1 MSSCWHA
8 FVFAS
13 EILSNVV
20 VWTALSTK
28 RTTHL
33 LPKVSLSS
41 LKGREKS
48 ATGTKNDSED
58 TARFSFLTDEDCDK
72 LKECYNR
79 PLNTNKS
86 RKWALA
92 NFDEWK
98 EVRAKVIKGFER
110 SGQQNSTKSPTQKQK
125 HPLKG
130 SDSQPDRESLT
141 NTAIHCSFPAKIVIA
156 QLVAE
161 CIIVIQWRFPV
172 YGIYT
177 HSPSGLVR
185 VYSIHRKSP
194 LYNYYIHTSGDTKRT
209 RSSGSVAGF

>member
-1 MSSCWHA
+1 MLLLTCFCLCVGD
-8 FVFAS
+8 FVECCCLDCSKYKENCPPAS
-13 EILSNVV
+13 KS
-20 VWTALSTK
+20 K
-28 RTTHL
+28 F
-33 LPKVSLSS
+33 LSS
-41 LKGREKS
+41 KGKEKS
-48 ATGTKNDSED
+48 ATSTKNDSED

-72 LKECYNR
+72 LKECYR

-98 EVRAKVIKGFER
+98 EVRAKVIKGFKR

-156 QLVAE
+156 Q
-161 CIIVIQWRFPV
+161 WR
-172 YGIYT
+172 
-177 HSPSGLVR
+177 
-185 VYSIHRKSP
+185 
-194 LYNYYIHTSGDTKRT
+194 
-209 RSSGSVAGF
+209 SV